1 MIQFSPPY
9 VSPIFGTIF
18 LIIAIILIL
27 KYKKND
33 FSLKYLILRLLLLS
47 VSFIYTMGVL
57 IITRIEA
64 IPWSIYERILENR
77 SILKFSTPQ
86 LIPFDSLIHILNIYG
101 IGTIIL
107 GNILLLLPLG
117 FLLPLWFRNL
127 FNSYMV
133 ILPIVLT
140 STTIEFSQYLF
151 GVGIPNVD
159 DVLLNTIGGGIGYG
173 GFKIIEYLKNKLILL
188 PKEYERF
195 SKSTHK

>member
-1 MIQFSPPY
+1 MATYFTRTFSEMIQFSPPY
-9 VSPIFGTIF
+9 VSPIIGTIF
-18 LIIAIILIL
+18 LIIAIILIW

-33 FSLKYLILRLLLLS
+33 LSLKFLILRLLLVS

-64 IPWSIYERILENR
+64 IPWSIYERVLENK
-77 SILKFSTPQ
+77 SIFKFSTPQ
-86 LIPFDSLIHILNIYG
+86 LIPFDSIIRILNIYG

-117 FLLPLWFRNL
+117 FFLPLWFRNL
-127 FNSYMV
+127 FNSYVV
-133 ILPIVLT
+133 IFLIILT
-140 STTIEFSQYLF
+140 STTIEFLQYLF

-173 GFKIIEYLKNKLILL
+173 LLKVIVC
-188 PKEYERF
+188 F
-195 SKSTHK
+195 KSTYK

>member
-1 MIQFSPPY
+1 M
-9 VSPIFGTIF
+9 
-18 LIIAIILIL
+18 
-27 KYKKND
+27 
-33 FSLKYLILRLLLLS
+33 ILRLLLVS

-64 IPWSIYERILENR
+64 IPWSIYERVLENK

-86 LIPFDSLIHILNIYG
+86 LIPFDSIIHILNIYG

-117 FLLPLWFRNL
+117 FFLPLWFRNL
-127 FNSYMV
+127 FNSYVV
-133 ILPIVLT
+133 IILIVLT
-140 STTIEFSQYLF
+140 STTIEFLQYLF

-173 GFKIIEYLKNKLILL
+173 LLKVIAC
-188 PKEYERF
+188 F
-195 SKSTHK
+195 KSTYK

>member
-1 MIQFSPPY
+1 MATYFTRTFSEMIQFSPPY
-9 VSPIFGTIF
+9 VSPIVGTIF
-18 LIIAIILIL
+18 LIIAVILIW
-27 KYKKND
+27 KYKKNE
-33 FSLKYLILRLLLLS
+33 FSFKFLILRLLLVS

-64 IPWSIYERILENR
+64 IPWSIYERVLENK

-86 LIPFDSLIHILNIYG
+86 LIPFDSIIHILNIYG

-117 FLLPLWFRNL
+117 FFLPLWFRNL
-127 FNSYMV
+127 FNSYVV
-133 ILPIVLT
+133 IILIVLT
-140 STTIEFSQYLF
+140 STTIEFLQYLF

-173 GFKIIEYLKNKLILL
+173 LLKVIAC
-188 PKEYERF
+188 F
-195 SKSTHK
+195 KSTYK

>member
-1 MIQFSPPY
+1 MATYFTSTFSEMIQFSPPY
-9 VSPIFGTIF
+9 VSPIVGTIF
-18 LIIAIILIL
+18 LIIALILIW
-27 KYKKND
+27 KYKKNE
-33 FSLKYLILRLLLLS
+33 FSFKFLILRLLLVS

-64 IPWSIYERILENR
+64 IPWSIYERVLENK

-86 LIPFDSLIHILNIYG
+86 LIPLDSIIHILNIYG

-117 FLLPLWFRNL
+117 FFLPLWFRNL
-127 FNSYMV
+127 FNSYVV
-133 ILPIVLT
+133 IFLIVLT
-140 STTIEFSQYLF
+140 STTIEFLQYLF

-173 GFKIIEYLKNKLILL
+173 LLKLIVC
-188 PKEYERF
+188 F
-195 SKSTHK
+195 KSTYK

>member
-1 MIQFSPPY
+1 MATYFTRTFSEMIQFSPPY
-9 VSPIFGTIF
+9 VSPIVGTIF
-18 LIIAIILIL
+18 LIIALILIW
-27 KYKKND
+27 KYKKNE
-33 FSLKYLILRLLLLS
+33 FSFKFLILRLLLVS

-64 IPWSIYERILENR
+64 IPWSIYERVLENK

-86 LIPFDSLIHILNIYG
+86 LIPFDSIIHILNIYG

-117 FLLPLWFRNL
+117 FFLPLWFRNL
-127 FNSYMV
+127 FNSYVV
-133 ILPIVLT
+133 IFLIVLT
-140 STTIEFSQYLF
+140 STTIEFLQYLF

-173 GFKIIEYLKNKLILL
+173 LLKVIVC
-188 PKEYERF
+188 F
-195 SKSTHK
+195 KSTYK

>member
-1 MIQFSPPY
+1 MATYFTRTFSEMIQFSPPY
-9 VSPIFGTIF
+9 VSPIIGTIF
-18 LIIAIILIL
+18 LIIAIILIW

-33 FSLKYLILRLLLLS
+33 LSLKFLILRLLLVS

-64 IPWSIYERILENR
+64 IPWSIYERVLENK
-77 SILKFSTPQ
+77 SIFKFSTPQ
-86 LIPFDSLIHILNIYG
+86 LIPFDSIIHILNIYG

-117 FLLPLWFRNL
+117 FFLPLWFRNL
-127 FNSYMV
+127 FNSYVV
-133 ILPIVLT
+133 IFLIILT
-140 STTIEFSQYLF
+140 STTIEFLQYLF

-173 GFKIIEYLKNKLILL
+173 LLKLIVC
-188 PKEYERF
+188 F
-195 SKSTHK
+195 KSTYK

>member
-1 MIQFSPPY
+1 MATYFTRTFSEMIQFSPPY
-9 VSPIFGTIF
+9 VSPIVGTIF
-18 LIIAIILIL
+18 LIIALILIW
-27 KYKKND
+27 KYKKNE
-33 FSLKYLILRLLLLS
+33 FSFKFLILRLLLVS

-64 IPWSIYERILENR
+64 IPWSIYERVLENK

-86 LIPFDSLIHILNIYG
+86 LIPFDSIIHILNIYG

-117 FLLPLWFRNL
+117 FFLPLWFRNL
-127 FNSYMV
+127 FNSYVV
-133 ILPIVLT
+133 IFLIVLT
-140 STTIEFSQYLF
+140 STTIEFLQYLF

-173 GFKIIEYLKNKLILL
+173 LLKLIVC
-188 PKEYERF
+188 F
-195 SKSTHK
+195 KSTYK

>member
-1 MIQFSPPY
+1 MATYFTSTFSEMIQFSPPY
-9 VSPIFGTIF
+9 VSPIVGTIF
-18 LIIAIILIL
+18 LIIALILIW
-27 KYKKND
+27 KYKKNE
-33 FSLKYLILRLLLLS
+33 FSFKFLILRLLLVS

-64 IPWSIYERILENR
+64 IPWSIYERVLENK

-86 LIPFDSLIHILNIYG
+86 LIPFDSIIHILNIYG

-117 FLLPLWFRNL
+117 FFLPLWFRNL
-127 FNSYMV
+127 FNSYVV
-133 ILPIVLT
+133 IFLIVLT
-140 STTIEFSQYLF
+140 STTIEFLQYLF

-173 GFKIIEYLKNKLILL
+173 LLKLIVC
-188 PKEYERF
+188 F
-195 SKSTHK
+195 KSTYK